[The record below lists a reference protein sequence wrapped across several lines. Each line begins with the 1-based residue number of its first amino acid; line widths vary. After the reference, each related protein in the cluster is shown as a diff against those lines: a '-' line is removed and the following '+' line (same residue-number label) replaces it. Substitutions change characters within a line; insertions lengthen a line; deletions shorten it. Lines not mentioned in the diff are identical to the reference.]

1 MNNIKIAKKKPIEIE
16 VIQITGTDENIK
28 EIQNFCGRNYLD
40 EFGLSDDDIKEI
52 DEYLKEANKFF
63 AKVSIK
69 DFFIGE
75 SAELQLLES

>member
-1 MNNIKIAKKKPIEIE
+1 M
-16 VIQITGTDENIK
+16 
-28 EIQNFCGRNYLD
+28 NYLD

-69 DFFIGE
+69 DSFIWLVVVL
-75 SAELQLLES
+75 ALQV

>member
-1 MNNIKIAKKKPIEIE
+1 MNK
-16 VIQITGTDENIK
+16 
-28 EIQNFCGRNYLD
+28 CMNYLD

-75 SAELQLLES
+75 STESPCVENYLNSI